1 MRFGQSLAIF
11 RWLASKLLLTV
22 RNMGK
27 RLRFFQLLYKLKPD
41 VVNKLLKLTLAG
53 LLLASPF
60 SYGQIEINENLSISG
75 FLDMSATD
83 TDDET
88 TGTDSSS
95 FNLDQAE
102 INFLLNFDNVSGQI
116 DLNYLGDND
125 DEEFDLEQ
133 AFLTYDF
140 GDGLTLDA
148 GKYLSYL
155 GWETFEPT
163 GLYQYSFAYDLVGTI
178 PGHHNGV
185 RVNYGDD
192 FVNFGVSLVDSL
204 YGPDGSIE
212 DSAYG
217 AEAKVVIFPVDGLTL
232 FLGYGK
238 EAMDVGSDMDIL
250 NFWASYEIGN
260 MTYAIEWNDY
270 DFGIGNEGSQ
280 WLVMANMG
288 ITDNFGITAR
298 VSEDEQDFAGGETAT
313 KFTLSPGWSITDN
326 LGALFEVSQTDYGTE
341 GDVTSFAFETI
352 FTF

>member
-1 MRFGQSLAIF
+1 M
-11 RWLASKLLLTV
+11 
-22 RNMGK
+22 
-27 RLRFFQLLYKLKPD
+27 
-41 VVNKLLKLTLAG
+41 NKLLKLTLAG
-53 LLLASPF
+53 LLLAAPALQA
-60 SYGQIEINENLSISG
+60 QIEINENLRITG

-102 INFLLNFDNVSGQI
+102 IDFLIDFDKVGAQI
-116 DLNYLGDND
+116 DLNYLGDNA

-133 AFLTYDF
+133 AFITYDF

-163 GLYQYSFAYDLVGTI
+163 GLYQYSYAYDLVGTI

-192 FVNFGVSLVDSL
+192 FVNFGVSLLDSL
-204 YGPDGSIE
+204 YGPDGSI
-212 DSAYG
+212 DNSSYG
-217 AEAKVVIFPVDGLTL
+217 AEAKVAIFPVEGLTL

-250 NFWASYEIGN
+250 NFWASYEVGN
-260 MTYAIEWNDY
+260 MTYAVEWNDY
-270 DFGIGNEGSQ
+270 DFGINNEGSQ
-280 WLVMANMG
+280 WLAMVNMG
-288 ITDNFGITAR
+288 ITENFGITAR

-313 KFTLSPGWSITDN
+313 KFTISPGWSITDN